1 VSIAGGRKPRVA
13 VIGATGTVGGQIV
26 DLIGEREFPYAEL
39 KLFAS
44 EEGSSEPIEGEG
56 KRYPVERLKA
66 AADLADFDLAFLAV
80 PEDRA
85 IELIE
90 DHPGPILI
98 DLSAAYR
105 PPANAPI
112 VAPGVVTR
120 EQVQKL
126 KGHKVF
132 AVPNPAAQVI
142 ATILTAVGA
151 EGAFAGATHLIGASA
166 GGRELVSQLFNQS
179 ADVLNA
185 RLNLEDDIVQLA
197 FNLFMPANAAKLAD
211 SIAAQTAALTGG
223 RSGLA
228 VQVVQAPAFHGSAV
242 ALSLSAPA
250 GGVSEWTTRLR
261 AAPGVLL
268 IEGDDPAGFVDA
280 VGQEAVIVRMRQAIG
295 GALFWAVYD
304 STRMAAFAALWIA
317 ESLWFTFS

>member
-1 VSIAGGRKPRVA
+1 M
-13 VIGATGTVGGQIV
+13 VGGQIV

-44 EEGSSEPIEGEG
+44 VDGSSEPIEGEG
-56 KRYPVERLKA
+56 QRFPVARLQGPG
-66 AADLADFDLAFLAV
+66 DLADFDLAFLAV
-80 PEDRA
+80 PDERA

-105 PPANAPI
+105 PPATAPM
-112 VAPGVVTR
+112 VAPGVVSR

-126 KGHKVF
+126 KGNQVF

-142 ATILTAVGA
+142 ATILGA
-151 EGAFAGATHLIGASA
+151 ISAEAGFAGATHLVGASA
-166 GGRELVSQLFNQS
+166 GGRELVSELFNQS

-185 RLNLEDDIVQLA
+185 RLDLEDDSAQLA
-197 FNLFMPANAAKLAD
+197 FNLFIPANGAKLAD
-211 SIAAQTAALTGG
+211 AITAQAVAMAGD
-223 RSGLA
+223 RVRLA
-228 VQVVQAPAFHGSAV
+228 VQVVQVPAFHGSAV

-250 GGVSEWTTRLR
+250 SDVREWKGRLR

-280 VGQEAVIVRMRQAIG
+280 VGQEAMIVRMRQASG
-295 GALFWAVYD
+295 GAVLWSVYD
-304 STRMAAFAALWIA
+304 SARMAAFAALWIA